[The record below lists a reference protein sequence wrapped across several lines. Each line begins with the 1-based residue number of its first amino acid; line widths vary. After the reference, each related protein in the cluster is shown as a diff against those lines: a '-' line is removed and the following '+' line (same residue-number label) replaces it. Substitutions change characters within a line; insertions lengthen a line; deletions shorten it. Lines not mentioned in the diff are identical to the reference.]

1 MSGWTRI
8 LVAMTAGLAV
18 VCSAA
23 VATAGPN
30 DPRLSGF
37 LSFERQEVE
46 DSRVWGHADPD
57 EEAFRQFSRDL
68 GQVFAPRVLAPAETL
83 GQAGFAV
90 QMMTSFSNIPRDED
104 YWSRGL
110 EGGRPESLLFSSH
123 LQVRKGLPF
132 SFEVAGNLS
141 NLASS
146 QMFAMGADLRWAL
159 HEGYA
164 YFPDI
169 GVRGSV
175 NTVTGAPELNLVNAS
190 WDLALSKSFGVGGVM
205 ALTPYAGYQQLHTFA
220 SSRVLNSQPQ
230 DPRPPQTLSRDGQP
244 NLVFAPEAVFEQQH
258 EYGNRFF
265 LGTRLKVWI
274 LAFTVE
280 ALFSDPVDQ
289 FTFSA
294 GVDF

>member
-1 MSGWTRI
+1 MSRLTCRM
-8 LVAMTAGLAV
+8 VAITAGLAV
-18 VCSAA
+18 LLSASIA
-23 VATAGPN
+23 MAGPN
-30 DPRLSGF
+30 DPRLSGYLEF
-37 LSFERQEVE
+37 NRLEVE

-57 EEAFRQFSRDL
+57 EEAFRQFGRDM

-90 QMMTSFSNIPRDED
+90 QMMTSFSSIPNNED

-110 EGGRPESLLFSSH
+110 EGGTPESVLFTSH

-132 SFEVAGNLS
+132 SLEVAGNLA

-169 GVRGSV
+169 SVRGSA
-175 NTVTGAPELNLVNAS
+175 NTITGAPELNLVNAS
-190 WDLALSKSFGVGGVM
+190 WDLSLSKSFGVAGVM
-205 ALTPYAGYQQLHTFA
+205 AVTPYAGYQQLHTFA

-230 DPRPPQTLSRDGQP
+230 DPRPPQTLARDGRP

-265 LGTRLKVWI
+265 VGSRMKVWF
-274 LAFTVE
+274 LSFTLE
-280 ALFSDPVDQ
+280 ALFASPVNQ
-289 FTFSA
+289 FTFA
-294 GVDF
+294 GGVDF